1 MPKIFSLLPRRSEQQ
16 EEKTASLP
24 PVEAILS
31 DWADRLRAR
40 LEGVKNASPELDD
53 AMREIETQTPFT
65 GGAAASAALLSPV
78 AMLGAAT
85 AYPAYRAA
93 GRILN
98 APPGDSLRY
107 GLRGAADGLGGGV
120 GGVMG
125 GTAGFMAG
133 DAFAKSQSGGKDTS
147 LASMP
152 RLLGLLAGGYAGHA
166 AGKGLARTVLPLSDR
181 ERREEQ
187 EKQSFDKQ
195 AFLPAVAGLNKL
207 KGMAPAVGNW
217 LGSAYGKAD
226 GALRPAMTAAK
237 GTYSQHVAPYAGV
250 AGRAAMG
257 GLGGYLTGSA
267 LDPTDSGYGGLA
279 GAVAG
284 AVANPLHHRGLAQ
297 TGKLKQRIGNTQ
309 SSFARRFNDGTGRG
323 ENLAG
328 RADLMGARGTQLEA
342 NKAVTAPASYVR
354 DLGVRAMGGYGVGYG
369 ADQLTHATGMQNEDS
384 NMFSRIGAGLGA
396 GSKLLHGQFAKPTA
410 DRVGKFFNSAEDAL
424 PHDPKRS
431 MMSYL
436 SGDKELLKNKTDF
449 GSAAGTARW
458 LGTTMPGQVA
468 LGAGA
473 TGLAMAG
480 NKIND
485 KLDERARSAAA
496 AATNQTASQFGITP
510 GQMQQFGGM
519 AQGVM
524 NPIKSIAGGLMG
536 QGGVPSFISQLSPAQ
551 QMAILGGLGVG
562 AYGLASGNYGAGA
575 AGAGIAAAPFA
586 YNAMAGANPN
596 YRQQGHMA
604 NPVHAGTY

>member
-1 MPKIFSLLPRRSEQQ
+1 MSKIFSLLPRRSEQQ

-40 LEGVKNASPELDD
+40 LEGVKNASPELDE

-93 GRILN
+93 GGILN

-207 KGMAPAVGNW
+207 KGMAPAVGSW

-267 LDPTDSGYGGLA
+267 LDPTDSGYGGMA
-279 GAVAG
+279 GALAG

-297 TGKLKQRIGNTQ
+297 TNKRFAGLNRAMADRSEAGGPMLTAKLKGWQD
-309 SSFARRFNDGTGRG
+309 S
-323 ENLAG
+323 
-328 RADLMGARGTQLEA
+328 
-342 NKAVTAPASYVR
+342 KASHSAASNVR

-369 ADQLTHATGMQNEDS
+369 ADQLTHATGMQHEDS

-410 DRVGKFFNSAEDAL
+410 DRVGKFFNTAEDVL

-436 SGDKELLKNKTDF
+436 SGDKELAQSIKDF
-449 GSAAGTARW
+449 KPAAGTARW

-485 KLDERARSAAA
+485 KINESARSAAA
-496 AATNQTASQFGITP
+496 AATNQAASQFGITP

-519 AQGVM
+519 AQGAM
-524 NPIKSIAGGLMG
+524 NPIKSIASGLMG